1 MEEQLQHI
9 KLLVFRYFE
18 GKTSPEDA
26 EVLFSF
32 LKEGDSNPSLFR
44 KWEDEW
50 LSSLEFQPEL
60 NERWKKIKL
69 ANRNSEFIKKS
80 VPVVRPYRN
89 YIYAAASIVLLI
101 IGSIVALISIHN
113 RQQEQYFTLETPL
126 GQKSKITMPDGS
138 LVWLNSGSSLTYSN
152 KYGKG
157 NREVKLS
164 GEAYFEV
171 KKDLKKFIV
180 QINGYS
186 IIVKGTRFNVSAYS
200 DDQLLTTTLLEGRV
214 EFNYMQGSLEMAPN
228 ETMELNLK
236 TNSITRKKN
245 RQSINAWT
253 RNRLEYG
260 NIELEELLKKLSREY
275 ARTILLESDSL
286 KKQSFSISIN
296 TNKDLT
302 DVLNAI
308 AEIIPIKAIN
318 QNDTIKLKP
327 I

>member
-9 KLLVFRYFE
+9 KLLAFRYFE
-18 GKTSPEDA
+18 GKTSPENA
-26 EVLFSF
+26 KELFSF

-50 LSSLEFQPEL
+50 LTSLEFKPEL
-60 NERWKKIKL
+60 NERWEKIKL

-80 VPVVRPYRN
+80 VPVVRSYRN

-138 LVWLNSGSSLTYSN
+138 LVWLNSGSALTYSN

-157 NREVKLS
+157 NRKVKLS

-171 KKDLKKFIV
+171 KKGLKKFIV
-180 QINGYS
+180 QINGCS
-186 IIVKGTRFNVSAYS
+186 ITVKGTKFNVSAYS

-214 EFNYMQGSLEMAPN
+214 EFNYMLGSLEMAPG

-236 TNSITRKKN
+236 TNSIARKKN

-253 RNRLEYG
+253 RNRLEYD

>member
-80 VPVVRPYRN
+80 VPVVRSYRN

>member
-9 KLLVFRYFE
+9 KLLAFRYFE
-18 GKTSPEDA
+18 GKISPEDA

-32 LKEGDSNPSLFR
+32 LKEGDFNPSLFR

-60 NERWKKIKL
+60 NERWEKIKL
-69 ANRNSEFIKKS
+69 ANRNTEFIKKS
-80 VPVVRPYRN
+80 IPVVKSYRN
-89 YIYAAASIVLLI
+89 YVYAAVSIALLI
-101 IGSIVALISIHN
+101 IGSIVAFISIQDH
-113 RQQEQYFTLETPL
+113 QPEQYFTLETPL
-126 GQKSKITMPDGS
+126 GQKSKITMPDGT
-138 LVWLNSGSSLTYSN
+138 LVWLNSGSSLIYSN

-171 KKDLKKFIV
+171 KKGPKRFIV

-186 IIVKGTRFNVSAYS
+186 VTVKGTKFNVSAYS

-214 EFNYMQGSLEMAPN
+214 EFNYMQGSLEMAPG
-228 ETMELNLK
+228 ETMEMNLK
-236 TNSITRKKN
+236 TNSIMRKKTG
-245 RQSINAWT
+245 QSVNSWT
-253 RNRLEYG
+253 RNRLDYG

-275 ARTILLESDSL
+275 ARTILLDSDSL
-286 KKQSFSISIN
+286 KKQSFSISID
-296 TNKDLT
+296 TNKDLA

-308 AEIIPIKAIN
+308 AEIIPIKIIN